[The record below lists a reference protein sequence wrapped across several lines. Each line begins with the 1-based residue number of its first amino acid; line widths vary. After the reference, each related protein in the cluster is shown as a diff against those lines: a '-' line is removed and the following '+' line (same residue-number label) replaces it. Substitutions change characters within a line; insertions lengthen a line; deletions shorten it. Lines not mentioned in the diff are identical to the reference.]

1 MRNII
6 RLGDATNHGGKVVSC
21 NIDNFVVNGIPVA
34 SVDDLCSCPLPGHS
48 GSRIVSGSE
57 RHTVN
62 GKKLA
67 FEGDETSCGAKL
79 IASRGNFSTS

>member
-6 RLGDATNHGGKVVSC
+6 RLGDSTSHGGKVVSC
-21 NIDNFVVNGIPVA
+21 NIENFVVNGIPVA
-34 SVDDLCSCPLPGHS
+34 SVDDLCSCPIPGHNDC
-48 GSRIVSGSE
+48 RIVSGSK

-67 FEGDETSCGAKL
+67 FEGDKTSCGAQL
-79 IASRGNFSTS
+79 IASRDNFSTS